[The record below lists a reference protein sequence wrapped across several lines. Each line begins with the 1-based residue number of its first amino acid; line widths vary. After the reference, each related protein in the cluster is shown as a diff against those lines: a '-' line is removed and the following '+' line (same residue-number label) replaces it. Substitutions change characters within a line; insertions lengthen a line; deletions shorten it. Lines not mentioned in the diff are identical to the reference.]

1 MATRLDLESDVIA
14 GAPTRSTIYW
24 AERMRVVG
32 SLLLLIS
39 SSLALMSCAQT
50 RISSSSS
57 SGGQDRM
64 VEARPPFLAI
74 ARSVTATDS
83 PLIGQTEAD
92 ALQSHYDIH
101 RAIAATASRKVIR
114 QIDGTMWLF
123 AGYVIGSVPE
133 SPLTYERWLHLKF
146 ADGRVAEVQEIDA
159 IGEKAQPTNSANGA
173 PRRR

>member
-1 MATRLDLESDVIA
+1 MCNLPCCASGAGCTGIHWKMATRLDLESDVIA
-14 GAPTRSTIYW
+14 GASTRSTIYW

-92 ALQSHYDIH
+92 A
-101 RAIAATASRKVIR
+101 
-114 QIDGTMWLF
+114 
-123 AGYVIGSVPE
+123 
-133 SPLTYERWLHLKF
+133 
-146 ADGRVAEVQEIDA
+146 
-159 IGEKAQPTNSANGA
+159 
-173 PRRR
+173 